1 MFNRNPSTILRL
13 NRKVTIT
20 GNVTDMNRSPKHIVT
35 TRHQDQ
41 NIIRSYMTN
50 RTGTAVGTA
59 SKITE
64 NRGRRI
70 SAQTVRNR
78 LKAVRLCG
86 RRPNVGTCITI
97 SDHNRRRRLALAR
110 CHLRTTRTG
119 WTNVNQRLCKLPR
132 RRYLAEFCRDLINAW
147 NNLPQRLLQKSTNS
161 IREQQLA
168 VIRANGSHTRY
179 WIAIFDFKGHA
190 I

>member
-1 MFNRNPSTILRL
+1 MNIFIVLSVILILVAAMFNRQPSNILRL

-20 GNVTDMNRSPKHIVT
+20 GNVADMNRSPKHVVT

-41 NIIRSYMTN
+41 NIIRSHTTN
-50 RTGTAVGTA
+50 RTETAVATA
-59 SKITE
+59 SKIIE
-64 NRGRRI
+64 NHGRRI

-78 LKAVRLCG
+78 LKAVRLHA

-119 WTNVNQRLCKLPR
+119 WTNVNQLANTKVPR
-132 RRYLAEFCRDLINAW
+132 RRYC
-147 NNLPQRLLQKSTNS
+147 T
-161 IREQQLA
+161 
-168 VIRANGSHTRY
+168 
-179 WIAIFDFKGHA
+179 
-190 I
+190 